1 MCIYIL
7 YLLSFILCLAQPKKT
22 STVDFF
28 FFLPHVNDGRFP
40 SISGLVPAKHR
51 ITEWLRLTGTFGGH
65 LVHPSAQAGP
75 PEASCPGSRVDG
87 S

>member
-7 YLLSFILCLAQPKKT
+7 YLLSFIFLF
-22 STVDFF
+22 STAKENQYCR
-28 FFLPHVNDGRFP
+28 FFLPYVNDGRFP

-51 ITEWLRLTGTFGGH
+51 ITEWLRLTETSGGH
-65 LVHPSAQAGP
+65 LVHPSAQAAP
-75 PEASCPGSRVDG
+75 PEASCPGPRVGG